1 MLYKRTLR
9 IKYFFI
15 IILTPIFS
23 YGQVAPNRPVYNSL
37 LWEITGN
44 GLTKP
49 SYLFGTM
56 HVSSKMAFHLG
67 DSFYF
72 ALKQADAVALELN
85 PELWQPQMARLAE
98 LNNNYLD
105 YIKQGGNQFLNE
117 KSFQIKK
124 FDDRLKFALSSEPP
138 AINNLLYR
146 SYKERKTLRKIPFWI
161 YIFTRPAESWANCLQ
176 EWKIFLN
183 RKKLYWKLML
193 IWPKKKIRKQLTP
206 MKAL

>member
-105 YIKQGGNQFLNE
+105 Y
-117 KSFQIKK
+117 
-124 FDDRLKFALSSEPP
+124 R
-138 AINNLLYR
+138 
-146 SYKERKTLRKIPFWI
+146 
-161 YIFTRPAESWANCLQ
+161 
-176 EWKIFLN
+176 
-183 RKKLYWKLML
+183 
-193 IWPKKKIRKQLTP
+193 
-206 MKAL
+206 

>member
-98 LNNNYLD
+98 LNNNFLD

-124 FDDRLKFALSSEPP
+124 F
-138 AINNLLYR
+138 
-146 SYKERKTLRKIPFWI
+146 
-161 YIFTRPAESWANCLQ
+161 
-176 EWKIFLN
+176 
-183 RKKLYWKLML
+183 L
-193 IWPKKKIRKQLTP
+193 IK
-206 MKAL
+206 